1 VPRDELATAPAG
13 PGHTPAGRRRSLATS
28 ERLDYTPACA
38 GQILPACP
46 KTGPSYHV
54 AVVDMDQ
61 TATGNGDS
69 DSVRDRLRGALRVA
83 MKARDPIAVAALR
96 SAVAAIDNAEA
107 VDAPGPGAGQPALI
121 GLGAAE
127 VERRLTVA
135 QMEDI
140 VRAEAAD
147 RQVAARDYDR
157 AGRPDQAERLR
168 AEAGVLAQVIDGT
181 GDPEVRTP

>member
-1 VPRDELATAPAG
+1 VPRDEVATAPAG
-13 PGHTPAGRRRSLATS
+13 PGHTPAGRTRSLATS
-28 ERLDYTPACA
+28 ERPDYTPACA
-38 GQILPACP
+38 GQILPTCP

-107 VDAPGPGAGQPALI
+107 VDAPRPDPGQPALI

-127 VERRLTVA
+127 VERRRLTVA

-147 RQVAARDYDR
+147 RQVAASDYDR

-168 AEAGVLAQVIDGT
+168 AEAGVLARVIDETSEANGA
-181 GDPEVRTP
+181 